1 MLFIILYNTYAYV
14 WLLGGIMKKNQ
25 QDQELHEIGVQ
36 DDQRRRKEKQKL
48 LHQRRKQERKR
59 KYATGLVGK
68 RNG

>member
-1 MLFIILYNTYAYV
+1 
-14 WLLGGIMKKNQ
+14 MKKNQ
-25 QDQELHEIGVQ
+25 QDQERHEIGVQ
-36 DDQRRRKEKQKL
+36 DAQRRRKEKQKL

>member
-1 MLFIILYNTYAYV
+1 
-14 WLLGGIMKKNQ
+14 MKKNQ
-25 QDQELHEIGVQ
+25 QDQERHEIGVQ